1 MYQARE
7 ERSGQCSRLAQYAIP
22 RKEFPRYEATACQ
35 LQVHAKYCICVNQH
49 VHIHSLFLRTATDF
63 PSQDH
68 TTTQDSLNELRKVIE
83 GTKEDLEDQLD
94 QVRHAISGAGAS
106 LRDFLQADQEQL
118 QSGLESLAQAQRVAE
133 TAQPQV
139 VITRNLGGQES
150 STLFGTDTSRPQFR
164 LTVSDN
170 EAQQG
175 AVMAAGV
182 YSLETLQA
190 LLRGSRTADLVLVPQ
205 ALHNQPQSTS
215 GTTLQSILNG
225 VATGR
230 THGLT
235 DGPSTMNA
243 APKLSISDQ
252 EETPGALKYLDG
264 STQCTTTLA
273 IMTKLFDE
281 TPITTTY

>member
-7 ERSGQCSRLAQYAIP
+7 GRSRQCSRLAQYAIP
-22 RKEFPRYEATACQ
+22 RKEFPRYEAAACQ

-49 VHIHSLFLRTATDF
+49 VHIYLLFLCTATDF

-68 TTTQDSLNELRKVIE
+68 ATTQDSLNELRKSIE

-94 QVRHAISGAGAS
+94 QVRHAISGPGAS
-106 LRDFLQADQEQL
+106 LRDLLQADQAQL

-133 TAQPQV
+133 TTQPQV

-150 STLFGTDTSRPQFR
+150 RTLFGTDTSQPQFH

-170 EAQQG
+170 EAQLG

-182 YSLETLQA
+182 HSPETLQA
-190 LLRGSRTADLVLVPQ
+190 LLRGSRTADLVPVLQ
-205 ALHNQPQSTS
+205 ALQNQPQSTS
-215 GTTLQSILNG
+215 GTTLQSVLNG

-230 THGLT
+230 TRGFT

-252 EETPGALKYLDG
+252 EEAPGSVEIPGRSTSAVHKDSGKY
-264 STQCTTTLA
+264 
-273 IMTKLFDE
+273 DE
-281 TPITTTY
+281 AVR